1 MAAGTDGMTR
11 GGQLRE
17 GIAAR
22 GLVQAMAAHNPLSAL
37 LAEEAGFDAIWASGF
52 ELSAAYG
59 IPDASLL
66 SLTQHLDMTRA
77 ICERVALP
85 VIADIDTGYGNA
97 VNVMHVVAAYG
108 RAGAAAVVM
117 EDKRFPKDT
126 SLLEGGRQE
135 LVSITEFEG
144 KVAAA
149 VAARPDPAML
159 VVARTEALIAG
170 FGQAEALE
178 RAAAY
183 AAAGADLILVHSKAR
198 TPDEVLGFVAAWDGR
213 VPLALVPTNYPQL
226 TEAMMRE
233 TGKIGL
239 VIYGNHAIR
248 AAVAAMRQAFR
259 RIRAEGGTA
268 GVEASIATVED
279 VFRLQGVP
287 AMKAAEARY
296 LR

>member
-1 MAAGTDGMTR
+1 MGKGELIR
-11 GGQLRE
+11 S

-22 GLVQAMAAHNPLSAL
+22 EMVHAMSAHNPLSAI

-77 ICERVALP
+77 ICERVRLP

-97 VNVMHVVAAYG
+97 INVMHVVAAYE
-108 RAGAAAVVM
+108 RAGVGAVVM

-135 LVSITEFEG
+135 LVRVEEFQG
-144 KVAAA
+144 KIQAA
-149 VAARPDPAML
+149 VAARQDPSL
-159 VVARTEALIAG
+159 VVVARTEALIAG
-170 FGQAEALE
+170 LGQQEALA
-178 RAAAY
+178 RAHAY
-183 AAAGADLILVHSKAR
+183 VEAGADMILVHSKR
-198 TPDEVLGFVAAWDGR
+198 KTPDEVLAFIAAWGGR
-213 VPLALVPTNYPQL
+213 APIVLVPTAYPQL
-226 TEAMMRE
+226 TEAAMRK
-233 TGKIGL
+233 TGKIGV

-248 AAVAAMRQAFR
+248 AAVTAMRQVFR
-259 RIRAEGGTA
+259 QIRTEGGIA
-268 GVEASIATVED
+268 GADAAIVTVEEI
-279 VFRLQGVP
+279 FRLQGVP
-287 AMKAAEARY
+287 EMKAAEAKY